1 MDQSQFTIDCTGD
14 VVVGNT
20 ILFTEAVFKG
30 SWENPEHVGDRTI
43 AAKVTKDSYGEKKQQ
58 HTFTLKILSSE
69 GTQPLIINTTTN
81 RKGRN
86 VYKNGTKRMP
96 WANESD
102 RESAL
107 TEKHERGGRARAAR
121 DRRLEDNRVYYGF
134 K

>member
-14 VVVGNT
+14 VVVGDT

-30 SWENPEHVGDRTI
+30 SWKNPTHVGDRTI

-69 GTQPLIINTTTN
+69 GTQPLIINTTTR

-86 VYKNGTKRMP
+86 VYKNGTNRMP

-102 RESAL
+102 RQAVL
-107 TEKHERGGRARAAR
+107 DEKHERGGMARAAR
-121 DRRLEDNRVYYGF
+121 DRRLEDNRAYYGF